1 MINQQNINI
10 TQAKELAEELAEAL
24 AKVIAKTQMIAYET
38 EINEKN
44 IKVLAETLELTVKET
59 AKEILKKTKDINEDQ
74 ILIEKLSETIT
85 ETTGETLEELTELT
99 EILILEEEI
108 EEEEIEKEVKKALA
122 KKLEKTLTQGI
133 KTEEK
138 TKAREKAM
146 AEIIRERENEEWE
159 WKSDASKRGWETR
172 RQEGTDKKKKLK
184 PIKPS
189 IQWLTAKETM
199 TLAEISRTTMYKK
212 IKAGEFPKPIK
223 IGKKS
228 LWVESEIND
237 WIKEQMGLPTSINI

>member
-59 AKEILKKTKDINEDQ
+59 AKETLKQRKEINEDP
-74 ILIEKLSETIT
+74 ILIEELTEAIT
-85 ETTGETLEELTELT
+85 ETTEETLAELTEVLTLEE
-99 EILILEEEI
+99 EE
-108 EEEEIEKEVKKALA
+108 EEEEIKEKVKKALEE
-122 KKLEKTLTQGI
+122 KLEKTLTQGI

-159 WKSDASKRGWETR
+159 WHSEASKRGWETR
-172 RQEGTDKKKKLK
+172 RREGTDKKKKLK